1 MRKSIAIL
9 AVVGIGIY
17 VAFSSVYTV
26 SEVEQVIITQFGKPV
41 GEPVTSAGLKLK
53 VPFIQDVNPIDKRV
67 LEWDG
72 NPSDMPTKDKL
83 YISVDL
89 FARWRITEPLQYFL
103 RLRDERSA
111 QSRLDDILG
120 SETRNAVAKHE
131 LIEIIRTTK
140 DRVPL
145 RDARLTDAE
154 RDLGSLVPIQKG
166 RKLVE
171 QEIFAAAAEK
181 VRVFGIEL
189 LDIRFKR
196 INYNESVRPKIYD
209 RMISERR
216 QIAERFLSEGNGEA
230 ARIRGNRVRDLNKI
244 QSEAYR
250 QVEEIRGVADA
261 KATEIYA
268 RAYNQSPEAADFYE
282 FTRTMQAYKT
292 IIARPEHHPGP
303 FHGQRSVQVP
313 EGHGPRWRRRLSP
326 GFRRKPMTM
335 IARHRR
341 LTCAWPGR
349 SRVQGIDYKRVVVCR
364 LPGCSSPERGAF
376 GEELVVA
383 HVV

>member
-1 MRKSIAIL
+1 MNKIRQIAIL
-9 AVVGIGIY
+9 VVLGVVAY
-17 VAFSSVYTV
+17 VLMSSIYTV
-26 SEVEQVIITQFGKPV
+26 SEVEQAIITQFGKPV
-41 GEPVTSAGLKLK
+41 GAPVTIAGLKFKIPL
-53 VPFIQDVNPIDKRV
+53 IQDVNPIDKRI

-89 FARWRITEPLQYFL
+89 FARWRITDPLQYFL

-145 RDARLTDAE
+145 RDALLTAAE
-154 RDLGSLVPIQKG
+154 RKQDIGSLVPIQKG

-171 QEIFAAAAEK
+171 QEIFAEAAEK
-181 VRVFGIEL
+181 IRVFGIEL

-230 ARIRGNRVRDLNKI
+230 ARIRGNRIRDLNKI

-250 QVEEIRGVADA
+250 KVEEIRGLADA

-268 RAYNQSPEAADFYE
+268 RAYNQSPEAVAFYE
-282 FTRTMQAYKT
+282 FTRTMQTYKS
-292 IIARPEHHPGP
+292 IIAKNTTLVLSTDSDLFKFLKGMNPKGNLVPAKPPGDT
-303 FHGQRSVQVP
+303 R
-313 EGHGPRWRRRLSP
+313 
-326 GFRRKPMTM
+326 
-335 IARHRR
+335 
-341 LTCAWPGR
+341 
-349 SRVQGIDYKRVVVCR
+349 
-364 LPGCSSPERGAF
+364 
-376 GEELVVA
+376 
-383 HVV
+383 

>member
-1 MRKSIAIL
+1 MNKFTQITIL
-9 AVVGIGIY
+9 VVLIIGVY
-17 VAFSSVYTV
+17 VLMSSLYTV
-26 SEVEQVIITQFGKPV
+26 SEVQQVIITQFGKPV
-41 GEPVTSAGLKLK
+41 GEPVTDAGLKVK
-53 VPFIQDVNPIDKRV
+53 MPFIQEVNPIDKRV

-72 NPSDMPTKDKL
+72 VPSDMPTKDKL

-89 FARWRITEPLQYFL
+89 YARWRITDPLQYFL

-131 LIEIIRTTK
+131 LIEIIRTSK

-145 RDARLTDAE
+145 RDDLLTDAE
-154 RDLGSLVPIQKG
+154 RELKMGNLVPIQKG
-166 RKLVE
+166 RQQVE
-171 QEIFAAAAEK
+171 EEIFTAAAEK
-181 VRVFGIEL
+181 VHVFGIEL

-250 QVEEIRGVADA
+250 QVEEIRGTADA

-268 RAYNQSPEAADFYE
+268 KAYNQSPEAVKFYE
-282 FTRTMQAYKT
+282 FTRTMQSYKT
-292 IIARPEHHPGP
+292 IIAENTTLVLSTDSDLFKFLKGMNPSGTVNPVKASGA
-303 FHGQRSVQVP
+303 
-313 EGHGPRWRRRLSP
+313 RR
-326 GFRRKPMTM
+326 
-335 IARHRR
+335 
-341 LTCAWPGR
+341 
-349 SRVQGIDYKRVVVCR
+349 
-364 LPGCSSPERGAF
+364 
-376 GEELVVA
+376 
-383 HVV
+383 

>member
-1 MRKSIAIL
+1 MNRSIL
-9 AVVGIGIY
+9 LGVLVGCGLIAY
-17 VAFSSVYTV
+17 LLMSSFYTV
-26 SEVEQVIITQFGKPV
+26 SEVEQVIITQFGRPV
-41 GEPVTSAGLKLK
+41 GAPVTTAGLKLK
-53 VPFIQDVNPIDKRV
+53 TPFIQDVNPIDKRI

-83 YISVDL
+83 YIAVDL
-89 FARWRITEPLQYFL
+89 FARWRINDPLQYFL

-145 RDARLTDAE
+145 RDAQLIEAE
-154 RDLGSLVPIQKG
+154 SDVGALVPIHRG

-171 QEIFAAAAEK
+171 QEIFAAASQK
-181 VRVFGIEL
+181 VKVFGIEL
-189 LDIRFKR
+189 LDIRFRR

-230 ARIRGNRVRDLNKI
+230 ARIRGNRERDLNKI

-250 QVEEIRGVADA
+250 SVEEIRGVADA

-268 RAYNQSPEAADFYE
+268 SAYNRSAEAVAFYE
-282 FTRTMQAYKT
+282 FTRTMQSYKS
-292 IIARPEHHPGP
+292 IIADNTTVILSTNSDLFKFLKNMSPDTDNLAA
-303 FHGQRSVQVP
+303 QRAA
-313 EGHGPRWRRRLSP
+313 ENR
-326 GFRRKPMTM
+326 
-335 IARHRR
+335 
-341 LTCAWPGR
+341 
-349 SRVQGIDYKRVVVCR
+349 
-364 LPGCSSPERGAF
+364 
-376 GEELVVA
+376 
-383 HVV
+383 

>member
-1 MRKSIAIL
+1 MKRITLFLVAAAIL
-9 AVVGIGIY
+9 AVAV
-17 VAFSSVYTV
+17 VTSSSVYTV
-26 SEVEQVIITQFGKPV
+26 TEIEQVIITQFGKPV
-41 GEPVTSAGLKLK
+41 GKPVTEAGLKLK
-53 VPFIQDVNPIDKRV
+53 APFIQDVNPIDKRV

-89 FARWRITEPLQYFL
+89 FARWRITDPLQYFL

-145 RDARLTDAE
+145 RDVLLTDAE
-154 RDLGSLVPIQKG
+154 KAQDIGALVPIQKG

-171 QEIFAAAAEK
+171 EEIFSAAAEK
-181 VRVFGIEL
+181 VQVFGIEL

-250 QVEEIRGVADA
+250 AVEEIRGVADA
-261 KATEIYA
+261 MATEIYA
-268 RAYNQSPEAADFYE
+268 GAYNQSPEAVDFYE
-282 FTRTMQAYKT
+282 FTRSMQSYRSIVTKNT
-292 IIARPEHHPGP
+292 TLVLSTDSDLFKFLKGMTPG
-303 FHGQRSVQVP
+303 
-313 EGHGPRWRRRLSP
+313 EGPSLPVRAMVSTDVSGP
-326 GFRRKPMTM
+326 
-335 IARHRR
+335 
-341 LTCAWPGR
+341 
-349 SRVQGIDYKRVVVCR
+349 SR
-364 LPGCSSPERGAF
+364 
-376 GEELVVA
+376 
-383 HVV
+383 

>member
-1 MRKSIAIL
+1 MKQISMGVALLLIALVIVIL
-9 AVVGIGIY
+9 NSAL
-17 VAFSSVYTV
+17 YTV
-26 SEVEQVIITQFGKPV
+26 GEVEQVIITQFGKPV
-41 GEPVTSAGLKLK
+41 GAPVIRAGLKAKL
-53 VPFIQDVNPIDKRV
+53 PFIQEVNSIDKRV

-72 NPSDMPTKDKL
+72 DPSDMPTKDKL

-89 FARWRITEPLQYFL
+89 FARWRITDPLQYFL

-140 DRVPL
+140 DREPL
-145 RDARLTDAE
+145 RDDLLTDAE
-154 RDLGSLVPIQKG
+154 RALKMGSLVPIQKG

-171 QEIFAAAAEK
+171 QEIFIAAAEK
-181 VRVFGIEL
+181 VQVFGIEL

-230 ARIRGNRVRDLNKI
+230 ARIRGNRLRDLNKI

-250 QVEEIRGVADA
+250 QVEEIQGIADA

-268 RAYNQSPEAADFYE
+268 QSYNQSPQAVSLYE
-282 FTRTMQAYKT
+282 FTRTMQAYRS
-292 IIARPEHHPGP
+292 IIAQNTTLILSTDSELFKFLKGIN
-303 FHGQRSVQVP
+303 VNKVP
-313 EGHGPRWRRRLSP
+313 LPKDTNSPR
-326 GFRRKPMTM
+326 
-335 IARHRR
+335 
-341 LTCAWPGR
+341 
-349 SRVQGIDYKRVVVCR
+349 Y
-364 LPGCSSPERGAF
+364 
-376 GEELVVA
+376 
-383 HVV
+383 

>member
-1 MRKSIAIL
+1 MSQNKQ
-9 AVVGIGIY
+9 IGIL
-17 VAFSSVYTV
+17 VFLAAIAFVLFNSVYTV
-26 SEVEQVIITQFGKPV
+26 QEVEQVIVTQFGKPI
-41 GEPVTSAGLKLK
+41 GEPVTTAGLKLK
-53 VPFIQDVNPIDKRV
+53 IPFIQETNPIDKRV

-72 NPSDMPTKDKL
+72 ASSDMPTKDKL

-89 FARWRITEPLQYFL
+89 FARWRITDPLQYFL

-131 LIEIIRTTK
+131 LIEIVRTTK

-145 RDARLTDAE
+145 RDTVLVGNEGAIGV
-154 RDLGSLVPIQKG
+154 GSLVPITKG
-166 RKLVE
+166 REAVE
-171 QEIFAAAAEK
+171 REIFTSAAEK
-181 VRVFGIEL
+181 VEVFGIEL

-230 ARIRGNRVRDLNKI
+230 ARIGGNRVRDLNKI

-250 QVEEIRGVADA
+250 EVEEIRGVADA

-268 RAYNQSPEAADFYE
+268 SAYNQSRQSVEFYE
-282 FTRTMQAYKT
+282 FTRTMQAYEAMIGDGT
-292 IIARPEHHPGP
+292 TL
-303 FHGQRSVQVP
+303 V
-313 EGHGPRWRRRLSP
+313 LSTDSDLFKFLK
-326 GFRRKPMTM
+326 G
-335 IARHRR
+335 
-341 LTCAWPGR
+341 
-349 SRVQGIDYKRVVVCR
+349 VDQ
-364 LPGCSSPERGAF
+364 
-376 GEELVVA
+376 
-383 HVV
+383 

>member
-1 MRKSIAIL
+1 MSKNKLIGLMVFLGL
-9 AVVGIGIY
+9 AIY
-17 VAFSSVYTV
+17 VLMSGLYTV
-26 SEVEQVIITQFGKPV
+26 SEVQQVIITQFGKPV
-41 GEPVTSAGLKLK
+41 GQPVTSAGLKVK
-53 VPFIQDVNPIDKRV
+53 IPFIQEVNPIDKRV

-72 NPSDMPTKDKL
+72 SPSDMPTKDKL

-89 FARWRITEPLQYFL
+89 FARWRITDPLQYFL

-145 RDARLTDAE
+145 RDALLA
-154 RDLGSLVPIQKG
+154 GSEQEQDVGALVPIKKG
-166 RKLVE
+166 RKMVE
-171 QEIFAAAAEK
+171 QEIFSAAAQK
-181 VRVFGIEL
+181 VQVFGIEL

-230 ARIRGNRVRDLNKI
+230 ARIRGNRVRDLDKI

-250 QVEEIRGVADA
+250 QVEEIRGLADA

-268 RAYNQSPEAADFYE
+268 SAYNQSPEAVSFYE
-282 FTRTMQAYKT
+282 FTRTMQSYQS
-292 IIARPEHHPGP
+292 IIATNTTL
-303 FHGQRSVQVP
+303 V
-313 EGHGPRWRRRLSP
+313 LSTDSDLFKFLK
-326 GFRRKPMTM
+326 GM
-335 IARHRR
+335 
-341 LTCAWPGR
+341 
-349 SRVQGIDYKRVVVCR
+349 
-364 LPGCSSPERGAF
+364 SPPDEASGGER
-376 GEELVVA
+376 
-383 HVV
+383 

>member
-1 MRKSIAIL
+1 MNSFKQLALLAIL
-9 AVVGIGIY
+9 AIGAYVVMS
-17 VAFSSVYTV
+17 AVYTV

-41 GEPVTSAGLKLK
+41 GEPVTTAGLKIK
-53 VPFIQDVNPIDKRV
+53 TPFIQEVNPIDKRI

-72 NPSDMPTKDKL
+72 SPSDMPTKDKL

-89 FARWRITEPLQYFL
+89 FARWRIIDPLQYFL

-120 SETRNAVAKHE
+120 SEIRNAVAKHE

-145 RDARLTDAE
+145 RDALLTDSGI
-154 RDLGSLVPIQKG
+154 DVGTLVPIQKG

-171 QEIFAAAAEK
+171 EEIFAAAAEK

-196 INYNESVRPKIYD
+196 INYNASVRPKIYE

-230 ARIRGNRVRDLNKI
+230 ARIRGNRVRDLDKI

-250 QVEEIRGVADA
+250 AVEEIRGLADA

-268 RAYNQSPEAADFYE
+268 SAYNQSAEAVEFYE
-282 FTRTMQAYKT
+282 FTRTMQSYKT
-292 IIARPEHHPGP
+292 IIGKNTTL
-303 FHGQRSVQVP
+303 V
-313 EGHGPRWRRRLSP
+313 LSTDSDIFKFLK
-326 GFRRKPMTM
+326 GMNAT
-335 IARHRR
+335 
-341 LTCAWPGR
+341 
-349 SRVQGIDYKRVVVCR
+349 VDD
-364 LPGCSSPERGAF
+364 
-376 GEELVVA
+376 
-383 HVV
+383 

>member
-1 MRKSIAIL
+1 MNKLITIL
-9 AVVGIGIY
+9 VILGLGSFLLIN
-17 VAFSSVYTV
+17 SVYTV
-26 SEVEQVIITQFGKPV
+26 NEVEQVIITQFGKPV
-41 GEPVTSAGLKLK
+41 GSPVTSAGLKVK
-53 VPFIQDVNPIDKRV
+53 IPFIQEVNPIDKRV

-72 NPSDMPTKDKL
+72 SPSDMPTKDKL

-89 FARWRITEPLQYFL
+89 FARWRITDPLQYFL

-131 LIEIIRTTK
+131 LIEIIRTTR

-145 RDARLTDAE
+145 RDTFLTDAE
-154 RDLGSLVPIQKG
+154 QKLDMGALVPIQKG

-171 QEIFAAAAEK
+171 QEIFSAAAEK

-250 QVEEIRGVADA
+250 EVEEIRGVADA

-268 RAYNQSPEAADFYE
+268 RAYNQSPESVAFYE
-282 FTRTMQAYKT
+282 FTRTIQSYKS
-292 IIARPEHHPGP
+292 IIAENTTLVLSTDSDLFKFLKGMNPDREI
-303 FHGQRSVQVP
+303 VP
-313 EGHGPRWRRRLSP
+313 
-326 GFRRKPMTM
+326 T
-335 IARHRR
+335 
-341 LTCAWPGR
+341 
-349 SRVQGIDYKRVVVCR
+349 QGGGDNQ
-364 LPGCSSPERGAF
+364 
-376 GEELVVA
+376 
-383 HVV
+383 

>member
-1 MRKSIAIL
+1 MSKGMKIGSLVILGIA
-9 AVVGIGIY
+9 
-17 VAFSSVYTV
+17 AFVLFSAVYTV
-26 SEVEQVIITQFGKPV
+26 NEVEQMIITQFGKPV
-41 GEPVTSAGLKLK
+41 GEPVTTAGLKIK
-53 VPFIQDVNPIDKRV
+53 VPFIQEVNPIDKRV

-72 NPSDMPTKDKL
+72 SPSDMPTKDKL

-89 FARWRITEPLQYFL
+89 FARWRIVDPLQYFL

-145 RDARLTDAE
+145 RDSLLAGAQQE
-154 RDLGSLVPIQKG
+154 AKMGALVPINKG

-171 QEIFAAAAEK
+171 KEIFDAAAEK
-181 VRVFGIEL
+181 VQVFGIEL

-196 INYNESVRPKIYD
+196 INYNQSVRPKIYD

-250 QVEEIRGVADA
+250 EVEEIRGVADA

-268 RAYNQSPEAADFYE
+268 RAYNQSPEAVEFYE
-282 FTRTMQAYKT
+282 FTRTMQAYQD
-292 IIARPEHHPGP
+292 IIE
-303 FHGQRSVQVP
+303 SNSTLI
-313 EGHGPRWRRRLSP
+313 LSTDSDLFKFLKGMNP
-326 GFRRKPMTM
+326 DGD
-335 IARHRR
+335 
-341 LTCAWPGR
+341 
-349 SRVQGIDYKRVVVCR
+349 VEQ
-364 LPGCSSPERGAF
+364 
-376 GEELVVA
+376 
-383 HVV
+383 

>member
-1 MRKSIAIL
+1 MNRFAQIAL
-9 AVVGIGIY
+9 LVVLGIVTY
-17 VAFSSVYTV
+17 VAMSATYTV
-26 SEVEQVIITQFGKPV
+26 NEVEQVIITQFGKPI
-41 GEPVTSAGLKLK
+41 GEPVTTAGLKLK
-53 VPFIQDVNPIDKRV
+53 MPFVQDVNPIDKRI

-145 RDARLTDAE
+145 RDALLTDAE
-154 RDLGSLVPIQKG
+154 KDLNMGALVPIQKG

-171 QEIFAAAAEK
+171 KEIFTAAAEK

-230 ARIRGNRVRDLNKI
+230 ARIRGNRVRDLNKA

-268 RAYNQSPEAADFYE
+268 KAYNQSPQAVAFYE
-282 FTRTMQAYKT
+282 FTRTMQSYKS
-292 IIARPEHHPGP
+292 IIGENTTLVLSTGSDLFKFLKSMAPDGVTVPAQPG
-303 FHGQRSVQVP
+303 GD
-313 EGHGPRWRRRLSP
+313 
-326 GFRRKPMTM
+326 K
-335 IARHRR
+335 
-341 LTCAWPGR
+341 
-349 SRVQGIDYKRVVVCR
+349 
-364 LPGCSSPERGAF
+364 
-376 GEELVVA
+376 
-383 HVV
+383 

>member
-1 MRKSIAIL
+1 MSATKLVTIL
-9 AVVGIGIY
+9 AVFGIGTF
-17 VAFSSVYTV
+17 VLMSSIYTV
-26 SEVEQVIITQFGKPV
+26 SEVEQAIITQFGKPV
-41 GEPVTSAGLKLK
+41 GTPVTAAGLKIKL
-53 VPFIQDVNPIDKRV
+53 PFIQDVNLIDKRV

-72 NPSDMPTKDKL
+72 SPSDMPTKDKL
-83 YISVDL
+83 YVSVDL
-89 FARWRITEPLQYFL
+89 FARWRIVDPLQYFL
-103 RLRDERSA
+103 RLHDERSA

-145 RDARLTDAE
+145 RDTLATDAGRE
-154 RDLGSLVPIQKG
+154 LHVGSLVPIQKG
-166 RKLVE
+166 RKVVE
-171 QEIFAAAAEK
+171 QEIFAEAAAK
-181 VRVFGIEL
+181 IRVFGMEL

-250 QVEEIRGVADA
+250 QVEEIRGAADA

-268 RAYNQSPEAADFYE
+268 KAYNQSPELVAFYE
-282 FTRTMQAYKT
+282 FTRTMQSYKS
-292 IIARPEHHPGP
+292 IIAENTTLVLSTDSDLFKFLKGMTPNGDAVPAP
-303 FHGQRSVQVP
+303 RS
-313 EGHGPRWRRRLSP
+313 GDNR
-326 GFRRKPMTM
+326 
-335 IARHRR
+335 
-341 LTCAWPGR
+341 
-349 SRVQGIDYKRVVVCR
+349 
-364 LPGCSSPERGAF
+364 
-376 GEELVVA
+376 
-383 HVV
+383 

>member
-1 MRKSIAIL
+1 MISVKQLVVLSIL
-9 AVVGIGIY
+9 
-17 VAFSSVYTV
+17 VAGLFVLMSSIYTV
-26 SEVEQVIITQFGKPV
+26 DEVEQAIITQFGKPV
-41 GEPVTSAGLKLK
+41 GEPIVEAGLKFK
-53 VPFIQDVNPIDKRV
+53 IPFIQEVNPIDKRV

-72 NPSDMPTKDKL
+72 PPSDMPTKDKL

-89 FARWRITEPLQYFL
+89 FARWKIVDPLQYFL

-131 LIEIIRTTK
+131 LIEIIRTSK
-140 DRVPL
+140 DRIPL
-145 RDARLTDAE
+145 RDTILTSTE
-154 RDLGSLVPIQKG
+154 QEQNMGSLVPIEKG

-171 QEIFAAAAEK
+171 QEIFAAASEK

-230 ARIRGNRVRDLNKI
+230 ARIRGNRIRDLNKI

-250 QVEEIRGVADA
+250 EVEEIRGLADA

-268 RAYNQSPEAADFYE
+268 EAYNQSPLAVEFYE
-282 FTRTMQAYKT
+282 FTRTMASYPSIIGENTTIVLSTNSDLLKFLKGMNPKT
-292 IIARPEHHPGP
+292 E
-303 FHGQRSVQVP
+303 
-313 EGHGPRWRRRLSP
+313 
-326 GFRRKPMTM
+326 
-335 IARHRR
+335 
-341 LTCAWPGR
+341 
-349 SRVQGIDYKRVVVCR
+349 
-364 LPGCSSPERGAF
+364 
-376 GEELVVA
+376 
-383 HVV
+383 

>member
-1 MRKSIAIL
+1 MSKGMKIGSLVFLGIA
-9 AVVGIGIY
+9 
-17 VAFSSVYTV
+17 AFVLFSAVYTV
-26 SEVEQVIITQFGKPV
+26 NEVEQMIITQFGKPV
-41 GEPVTSAGLKLK
+41 GEPVTSAGLKIK
-53 VPFIQDVNPIDKRV
+53 IPFIQEVNPIDKRV

-72 NPSDMPTKDKL
+72 SPSDMPTKDKL

-89 FARWRITEPLQYFL
+89 FARWRIVDPLQYFL

-145 RDARLTDAE
+145 RDSMLAGAQQE
-154 RDLGSLVPIQKG
+154 AKMGSLVPINKG

-171 QEIFAAAAEK
+171 KEIFDAASKK
-181 VRVFGIEL
+181 VQVFGIEL

-196 INYNESVRPKIYD
+196 INYNQSVRPKIYD

-250 QVEEIRGVADA
+250 EVEEIRGVADA

-268 RAYNQSPEAADFYE
+268 RAYNQSPEAVEFYE
-282 FTRTMQAYKT
+282 FTRTMQAYQD
-292 IIARPEHHPGP
+292 IIE
-303 FHGQRSVQVP
+303 SNSTLI
-313 EGHGPRWRRRLSP
+313 LSTDSDLFKFLKGMNP
-326 GFRRKPMTM
+326 DGD
-335 IARHRR
+335 
-341 LTCAWPGR
+341 
-349 SRVQGIDYKRVVVCR
+349 V
-364 LPGCSSPERGAF
+364 E
-376 GEELVVA
+376 
-383 HVV
+383 

>member
-1 MRKSIAIL
+1 MNKLATSMIIL
-9 AVVGIGIY
+9 AVA
-17 VAFSSVYTV
+17 AFVLISSIYTV
-26 SEVEQVIITQFGKPV
+26 NEVEQIIITQFGKPV
-41 GEPVTSAGLKLK
+41 GEPVTTAGLKFK
-53 VPFIQDVNPIDKRV
+53 TPFIQQVNSIDRRV

-89 FARWRITEPLQYFL
+89 FARWRITDPLQYFL

-145 RDARLTDAE
+145 RDALLTEAE
-154 RDLGSLVPIQKG
+154 RSLDMGSLVPIKKG

-171 QEIFAAAAEK
+171 QEIFSAAAEK

-230 ARIRGNRVRDLNKI
+230 ARIRGNRIRDLNKI
-244 QSEAYR
+244 ESEAYR
-250 QVEEIRGVADA
+250 EVEEIRGVADA

-268 RAYNQSPEAADFYE
+268 SAYNQSPASVSFYE
-282 FTRTMQAYKT
+282 FVRTMQSYDV
-292 IIARPEHHPGP
+292 IIA
-303 FHGQRSVQVP
+303 
-313 EGHGPRWRRRLSP
+313 EGTTLVLSTDSDLFKFMKGMDP
-326 GFRRKPMTM
+326 K
-335 IARHRR
+335 
-341 LTCAWPGR
+341 
-349 SRVQGIDYKRVVVCR
+349 
-364 LPGCSSPERGAF
+364 
-376 GEELVVA
+376 
-383 HVV
+383 

>member
-1 MRKSIAIL
+1 MSSLKKIV
-9 AVVGIGIY
+9 AVAVLGIGGY
-17 VAFSSVYTV
+17 VLLSAVYTV

-41 GEPVTSAGLKLK
+41 GKPVTTAGLKIK
-53 VPFIQDVNPIDKRV
+53 VPYIQAVNPIDKRV

-72 NPSDMPTKDKL
+72 SPSDMPTKDKL

-89 FARWRITEPLQYFL
+89 FARWRIVDPLQYFL

-131 LIEIIRTTK
+131 LIELIRTTK

-145 RDARLTDAE
+145 RDSLLTDAE
-154 RDLGSLVPIQKG
+154 RDMGSLVPIQKG

-216 QIAERFLSEGNGEA
+216 QIAERFLSEGKGEA
-230 ARIRGNRVRDLNKI
+230 ARIRGNRVRELNKI

-250 QVEEIRGVADA
+250 QVEEIRGLADA

-268 RAYNQSPEAADFYE
+268 GAYNQSPEAADFYE
-282 FTRTMQAYKT
+282 FTRTMQAYKSMLAENT
-292 IIARPEHHPGP
+292 TL
-303 FHGQRSVQVP
+303 V
-313 EGHGPRWRRRLSP
+313 LSTDSDLFQLLK
-326 GFRRKPMTM
+326 GMR
-335 IARHRR
+335 
-341 LTCAWPGR
+341 PGR
-349 SRVQGIDYKRVVVCR
+349 EAGAS
-364 LPGCSSPERGAF
+364 PSSGQNP
-376 GEELVVA
+376 
-383 HVV
+383 

>member
-1 MRKSIAIL
+1 MKRIAQIAIL
-9 AVVGIGIY
+9 AVLGVGSY
-17 VAFSSVYTV
+17 VAMSSIYTV
-26 SEVEQVIITQFGKPV
+26 SEVEQAIITQFGKPV
-41 GEPVTSAGLKLK
+41 GAPVTTAGLKFK
-53 VPFIQDVNPIDKRV
+53 VPFIQAVNPIDKRV

-89 FARWRITEPLQYFL
+89 FARWRITDPLQYFL

-140 DRVPL
+140 GRVPL
-145 RDARLTDAE
+145 RDALLTEAE
-154 RDLGSLVPIQKG
+154 REQDIGALVPIEKG
-166 RKLVE
+166 RQLVE
-171 QEIFAAAAEK
+171 QEIFTAAAEK

-244 QSEAYR
+244 QSEAY
-250 QVEEIRGVADA
+250 QKVEEIRGLADA

-268 RAYNQSPEAADFYE
+268 KAYNQSPKSVAFYE
-282 FTRTMQAYKT
+282 FTRTMQAYK
-292 IIARPEHHPGP
+292 A
-303 FHGQRSVQVP
+303 
-313 EGHGPRWRRRLSP
+313 
-326 GFRRKPMTM
+326 M
-335 IARHRR
+335 IAENTTLVLSTESDLFKFLKGMAPGGVAAPVDGPAIATKIQESDLRR
-341 LTCAWPGR
+341 
-349 SRVQGIDYKRVVVCR
+349 
-364 LPGCSSPERGAF
+364 
-376 GEELVVA
+376 
-383 HVV
+383 

>member
-1 MRKSIAIL
+1 MNRQIALL
-9 AVVGIGIY
+9 AVLGMVTY
-17 VAFSSVYTV
+17 VLMSSIYTV
-26 SEVEQVIITQFGKPV
+26 NEVEQMIITQFGKPV
-41 GEPVTSAGLKLK
+41 GAPVTSAGLKVK
-53 VPFIQDVNPIDKRV
+53 VPFIQEVNPIDKRI

-89 FARWRITEPLQYFL
+89 FARWRITDPLQYFL

-145 RDARLTDAE
+145 RDALLTEAE
-154 RDLGSLVPIQKG
+154 RDMGSLVPIQKG

-171 QEIFAAAAEK
+171 QEIFTAAAEK

-250 QVEEIRGVADA
+250 QVEVIRGLADA

-268 RAYNQSPEAADFYE
+268 RAYNQSPEAVAFYE
-282 FTRTMQAYKT
+282 FTRTMQSYKA
-292 IIARPEHHPGP
+292 IIAENTTLVLSTDSDLFKFLKGMRPDG
-303 FHGQRSVQVP
+303 GSVP
-313 EGHGPRWRRRLSP
+313 
-326 GFRRKPMTM
+326 T
-335 IARHRR
+335 
-341 LTCAWPGR
+341 
-349 SRVQGIDYKRVVVCR
+349 RVTAGDR
-364 LPGCSSPERGAF
+364 P
-376 GEELVVA
+376 
-383 HVV
+383 

>member
-1 MRKSIAIL
+1 MSKAMNIGGLVVLGIA
-9 AVVGIGIY
+9 
-17 VAFSSVYTV
+17 AFVLMSALYTV
-26 SEVEQVIITQFGKPV
+26 GETEQMIITQFGKPV
-41 GEPVTSAGLKLK
+41 GEPVTTAGLKVK
-53 VPFIQDVNPIDKRV
+53 VPFIQVVNPIDRRV

-72 NPSDMPTKDKL
+72 SPSDMPTKDKL

-89 FARWRITEPLQYFL
+89 FARWRIVDPLQYFL

-131 LIEIIRTTK
+131 LIEIIRTTS

-145 RDARLTDAE
+145 RDSLLTGAQQE
-154 RDLGSLVPIQKG
+154 AKMGSLVPINKG
-166 RKLVE
+166 RLLVE
-171 QEIFAAAAEK
+171 KEIFDAASEK
-181 VRVFGIEL
+181 VQVFGIEL

-250 QVEEIRGVADA
+250 EVEEIRGVADA

-268 RAYNQSPEAADFYE
+268 RAYNQSPEAVEFYE
-282 FTRTMQAYKT
+282 FTRTMQAYPD
-292 IIARPEHHPGP
+292 IIE
-303 FHGQRSVQVP
+303 SNSTLI
-313 EGHGPRWRRRLSP
+313 LSTDSDLFKFLKGMNP
-326 GFRRKPMTM
+326 DGD
-335 IARHRR
+335 A
-341 LTCAWPGR
+341 
-349 SRVQGIDYKRVVVCR
+349 D
-364 LPGCSSPERGAF
+364 E
-376 GEELVVA
+376 
-383 HVV
+383 

>member
-1 MRKSIAIL
+1 MKGVKAVILTLLLLAGIFVLANSI
-9 AVVGIGIY
+9 
-17 VAFSSVYTV
+17 YTV
-26 SEVEQVIITQFGKPV
+26 NEVQQIIITQFGKPV
-41 GEPVTSAGLKLK
+41 GEPVTEAGLKFK
-53 VPFIQDVNPIDKRV
+53 MPFIQEVNPIDKRV

-72 NPSDMPTKDKL
+72 APSDMPTKDKL
-83 YISVDL
+83 YIAVDL
-89 FARWRITEPLQYFL
+89 FARWRIVDPLQYFL

-145 RDARLTDAE
+145 RDVILSTSE
-154 RDLGSLVPIQKG
+154 QELKMGSLVPIEKG

-181 VRVFGIEL
+181 VSVFGIEL

-196 INYNESVRPKIYD
+196 INYNKSVRPKIYD

-230 ARIRGNRVRDLNKI
+230 ARIRGNRVRELNKI

-250 QVEEIRGVADA
+250 QVEEIRGLADA
-261 KATEIYA
+261 RASEIYA
-268 RAYNQSPEAADFYE
+268 EAYNQSPEAAEFYE
-282 FTRTMQAYKT
+282 FTRTMASYAAIVGDSTTLVLSTDSDLFKFLKGMAPSAEGT
-292 IIARPEHHPGP
+292 SPAR
-303 FHGQRSVQVP
+303 
-313 EGHGPRWRRRLSP
+313 
-326 GFRRKPMTM
+326 
-335 IARHRR
+335 
-341 LTCAWPGR
+341 
-349 SRVQGIDYKRVVVCR
+349 
-364 LPGCSSPERGAF
+364 
-376 GEELVVA
+376 
-383 HVV
+383 

>member
-1 MRKSIAIL
+1 MS
-9 AVVGIGIY
+9 GIKP
-17 VAFSSVYTV
+17 VAFLVLLLLATYVLVSSIYTV

-41 GEPVTSAGLKLK
+41 GVPVTSAGLKMK
-53 VPFIQDVNPIDKRV
+53 VPFIQAINPIDKRI

-72 NPSDMPTKDKL
+72 RPSDMPTKDKL

-89 FARWRITEPLQYFL
+89 FARWRITDPLQYFL

-145 RDARLTDAE
+145 RDTFLATE
-154 RDLGSLVPIQKG
+154 RELEVGALVPIQKG

-171 QEIFAAAAEK
+171 QEIFTAAAEK
-181 VRVFGIEL
+181 VKVFGIEL

-196 INYNESVRPKIYD
+196 VNYNESVRPKIYD

-230 ARIRGNRVRDLNKI
+230 ARIRGDRERDLNKI

-261 KATEIYA
+261 TATEIYA
-268 RAYNQSPEAADFYE
+268 RGYNQSTEAVSLYE
-282 FTRTMQAYKT
+282 FTRTMESYKSMLAENT
-292 IIARPEHHPGP
+292 TL
-303 FHGQRSVQVP
+303 V
-313 EGHGPRWRRRLSP
+313 LSTDSDLFKFMK
-326 GFRRKPMTM
+326 GM
-335 IARHRR
+335 
-341 LTCAWPGR
+341 
-349 SRVQGIDYKRVVVCR
+349 
-364 LPGCSSPERGAF
+364 
-376 GEELVVA
+376 
-383 HVV
+383 

>member
-1 MRKSIAIL
+1 MSKGKKIGGLVFLGIA
-9 AVVGIGIY
+9 
-17 VAFSSVYTV
+17 AFVLMNAVYTV
-26 SEVEQVIITQFGKPV
+26 NEVQQMIITQFGKPV
-41 GEPVTSAGLKLK
+41 GDPITAAGLKIK
-53 VPFIQDVNPIDKRV
+53 VPFIQEVNPIDKRV

-72 NPSDMPTKDKL
+72 SPSDMPTKDKL

-89 FARWRITEPLQYFL
+89 FARWRIVDPLQYFL

-145 RDARLTDAE
+145 RDSLLTGAQQE
-154 RDLGSLVPIQKG
+154 AKMGSLVPINKG

-171 QEIFAAAAEK
+171 KEIFDAAAEK

-196 INYNESVRPKIYD
+196 INYNQSVRPKIYD

-250 QVEEIRGVADA
+250 EVEEIRGVADA

-268 RAYNQSPEAADFYE
+268 RAYNQSPEAVEFYE
-282 FTRTMQAYKT
+282 FTRTMQAYQD
-292 IIARPEHHPGP
+292 IIE
-303 FHGQRSVQVP
+303 SNSTLI
-313 EGHGPRWRRRLSP
+313 LSTDSDLFKFLKGMNP
-326 GFRRKPMTM
+326 DGDVDR
-335 IARHRR
+335 
-341 LTCAWPGR
+341 
-349 SRVQGIDYKRVVVCR
+349 
-364 LPGCSSPERGAF
+364 
-376 GEELVVA
+376 
-383 HVV
+383 

>member
-1 MRKSIAIL
+1 MMGIKQVALL
-9 AVVGIGIY
+9 AALVVTAYLGM
-17 VAFSSVYTV
+17 SSVYTV
-26 SEVEQVIITQFGKPV
+26 SEVEQMIITQFGKPV
-41 GEPVTSAGLKLK
+41 GDPVTTAGLKIK

-72 NPSDMPTKDKL
+72 SPSDMPTKDKL

-89 FARWRITEPLQYFL
+89 FARWRIIDPLQYFL

-145 RDARLTDAE
+145 RDALLTDAE
-154 RDLGSLVPIQKG
+154 KELDMGSLVPIQKG
-166 RKLVE
+166 RQLVE
-171 QEIFAAAAEK
+171 REIFDAAAQK
-181 VRVFGIEL
+181 VLVFGIEL

-196 INYNESVRPKIYD
+196 INYNESVRPKIYE

-250 QVEEIRGVADA
+250 EVEEIRGLADA
-261 KATEIYA
+261 KASEIYA
-268 RAYNQSPEAADFYE
+268 RAYNQSAESVAFYE
-282 FTRTMQAYKT
+282 FTRTMQSYPT
-292 IIARPEHHPGP
+292 IIGENTTLM
-303 FHGQRSVQVP
+303 
-313 EGHGPRWRRRLSP
+313 LSTDSDLFKFLK
-326 GFRRKPMTM
+326 GMD
-335 IARHRR
+335 I
-341 LTCAWPGR
+341 
-349 SRVQGIDYKRVVVCR
+349 QNND
-364 LPGCSSPERGAF
+364 
-376 GEELVVA
+376 
-383 HVV
+383 